1 MRQRSYG
8 RDTGLT
14 LRIMFTMFML
24 GIVWVVFMGLL
35 FGAGS
40 QRQYHGETVLQP
52 SNDGKTD
59 RKATGNA
66 ERDGQRLLF
75 PGVRAANYESEA
87 TRIGI
92 LHGPVRANQDK
103 ER

>member
-8 RDTGLT
+8 RETGLT

-40 QRQYHGETVLQP
+40 QRQ
-52 SNDGKTD
+52 
-59 RKATGNA
+59 
-66 ERDGQRLLF
+66 
-75 PGVRAANYESEA
+75 
-87 TRIGI
+87 
-92 LHGPVRANQDK
+92 
-103 ER
+103 

>member
-1 MRQRSYG
+1 HEANNPLSSAKTTPASLALSVFSPTLAKGNEMRQRSYG

-40 QRQYHGETVLQP
+40 QRQ
-52 SNDGKTD
+52 
-59 RKATGNA
+59 
-66 ERDGQRLLF
+66 
-75 PGVRAANYESEA
+75 
-87 TRIGI
+87 
-92 LHGPVRANQDK
+92 
-103 ER
+103 